1 MYFYIK
7 CSENGYDIV
16 FSFDVLLIIVYS
28 ELFYNL
34 LILYLCLFCKI
45 IFVYNL

>member
-1 MYFYIK
+1 MYFCIK

-28 ELFYNL
+28 EIVL
-34 LILYLCLFCKI
+34 
-45 IFVYNL
+45 